1 MVPVRPTTGDSAQL
15 IQWLAGQVAYGIG
28 IALGSSE
35 AIRPAPL
42 RVPRQGV
49 AVVRQRID
57 RGTLR
62 ARSKIHVPEVL
73 VQGESAGRDQV
84 PLSAFGRI
92 SRFCVSWG
100 AQRQGGQSQQGQN
113 GCDKGHCANNDSRKR
128 R

>member
-1 MVPVRPTTGDSAQL
+1 MVPVGPTAGDCAQL
-15 IQWLAGQVAYGIG
+15 VQWLAGQVAYGIG

-57 RGTLR
+57 SGTLR
-62 ARSKIHVPEVL
+62 ARSNTHVPEVL
-73 VQGESAGRDQV
+73 VQGERADSDQV

-100 AQRQGGQSQQGQN
+100 TQRQVGQSQQGQN
-113 GCDKGHCANNDSRKR
+113 GGDKGHCANNDSRK
-128 R
+128 